1 MNCKKSRGNNLPGVM
16 IMFFAKPFAMAGR
29 LLWRGKYGIRRYF
42 KIVDNNVRGLNSEPR
57 PKHIIISL
65 TSIPSRIHVVPFVVD
80 ALLNQ
85 TMLPDK
91 IILYLNAEEFSGTKL
106 PEKLFLQQQLGLE
119 IKYCDNLKPH
129 KKYFYSMQ
137 AYPEDIVITVDDDL
151 AYNVDL
157 VEKLYE
163 SYLLHPNAVSAM
175 RARLITFDENNELN
189 PYRAWPLI
197 NDKNWV
203 GKELMSLLST
213 TGAGVLFPPHC
224 LHSETFNKKNLQETC
239 LEADDLWLK
248 VMEVMQRIPVVLVI
262 PSCKLVTLKGT
273 QENTLF
279 MKNQLGNNDKQ
290 MNKILAIYNHYNNSP
305 KTVLDIIRKGI
316 N

>member
-1 MNCKKSRGNNLPGVM
+1 
-16 IMFFAKPFAMAGR
+16 MFFANHFAMTSR
-29 LLWRGKYGIRRYF
+29 FLWRGKYGIRRF
-42 KIVDNNVRGLNSEPR
+42 LKIVDGNVRGLNLKPR
-57 PKHIIISL
+57 TKHIVVSL
-65 TSIPSRIHVVPFVVD
+65 TSIPSRIHAVPFVVD

-91 IILYLNAEEFSGTKL
+91 IILYLNADEFKDTKFPEEL
-106 PEKLFLQQQLGLE
+106 ILQQQLGLE

-129 KKYFYSMQ
+129 KKYFYTMQ

-151 AYNVDL
+151 VYNVDL
-157 VEKLYE
+157 IEKLYK
-163 SYLLHPNAVSAM
+163 SYLLHPHAVSAM
-175 RARLITFDENNELN
+175 RARLITFDENNKLN
-189 PYRAWPLI
+189 PYCYWPLI

-213 TGAGVLFPPHC
+213 TGAGTLFPPHC
-224 LHSETFNKKNLQETC
+224 LHVETFHKANLQGNC

-248 VMEVMQRIPVVLVI
+248 VMEVMQRTPVVLVTHKF
-262 PSCKLVTLKGT
+262 KLVTLQGT

-279 MKNQLGNNDKQ
+279 MKNKSGNNDKQ
-290 MNKILAIYNHYNNSP
+290 MQKILAIYNNYPNST

-316 N
+316 D